1 MAGRT
6 NSKWLRVYV
15 DGYDL
20 SGDARQIGPL
30 GLTYDEAELTG
41 MSNAIKGYLPSHAS
55 VSAGTLNAVL
65 DNTAT
70 TGIHEVMSGAGVMRT
85 LMVAVGMRAEP
96 AQGDPA
102 FMGQFEQEGY
112 GKEVSGG
119 VYVNIPFNSYSIR
132 AATLSYENPWG
143 VLLRPKTA
151 TTAVNS
157 AVGVDD
163 YGASTAF
170 GGYMSYQVFA
180 GNGTATIKVQH
191 AAANNDGSFADLG
204 GCTSGSIDCS
214 TVKYGIV
221 PTTARTTTVNRYI
234 RWQIALGTATSVT
247 FALAFHRAL
256 R

>member
-20 SGDARQIGPL
+20 SGDARAIGPL
-30 GLTYDEAELTG
+30 ALTYDEADLTG
-41 MSNAIKGYLPSHAS
+41 LSNAIKGYLPGHAQ

-70 TGIHEVMSGAGVMRT
+70 TGIHEVLSTAGGART
-85 LMVAVGMRAEP
+85 IMVAIGMRAEP
-96 AQGDPA
+96 AQGDPV
-102 FMGQFEQEGY
+102 FMGEFEQSGY
-112 GKEVSGG
+112 GKETSGG
-119 VYVNIPFNSYSIR
+119 VYVNIPFESSSSR
-132 AATLSYENPWG
+132 ASVIAYDNPFG
-143 VLLRPKTA
+143 VLLKA
-151 TTAVNS
+151 KAAVTAVNS
-157 AVGVDD
+157 STGVDD

-170 GGYMSYQVFA
+170 GGYMTYHVFA

-191 AAANNDGSFADLG
+191 ASTNSDGSFADLG
-204 GCTSGSIDCS
+204 GCTTGSIDCS
-214 TVKYGIV
+214 SVKYGRV
-221 PTTARTTTVNRYI
+221 ATTAKTTTVNRYI

-247 FALAFHRAL
+247 FALGFHRAL